1 MLDNHVMKHNR
12 ARKGADQ
19 MAPGANSKFEVKLC
33 YGLEVNR
40 AQSETL

>member
-1 MLDNHVMKHNR
+1 MSIEYYECLGTDHI
-12 ARKGADQ
+12 
-19 MAPGANSKFEVKLC
+19 APGANSKFEIKLC